1 MDAATPVF
9 LEYRDILIRFIQS
22 RVKDP
27 VDQTDLLSEV
37 MVKLYANAEKLA
49 DVRNIEAWL
58 IAVTRNTITDYFRDR
73 QKRRSESL
81 PLDLSEND
89 EQDLF
94 EQLGG
99 CVPAL
104 IDRLPPKYAAPLA
117 DYELEGIPQK
127 ELALQYGL
135 SESGLKSRI
144 QRSRK
149 MLKSLFA
156 DSCLNV
162 LEEGKG
168 STPCN
173 C

>member
-1 MDAATPVF
+1 MDVATPVF
-9 LEYRDILIRFIQS
+9 LEYRDILIRFIES

-37 MVKLYANAEKLA
+37 MVKLYANTEKLA
-49 DVRNIEAWL
+49 AVRNIEAWL
-58 IAVTRNTITDYFRDR
+58 ITVARNTINDYFRDL
-73 QKRRSESL
+73 RRRRTESL

-89 EQDLF
+89 EKDLF

-104 IDRLPPKYAAPLA
+104 IDRLPQKYASPLA
-117 DYELEGIPQK
+117 DHELEGIPQK
-127 ELALQYGL
+127 ELAGRYGL

-149 MLKSLFA
+149 MLKALFS

-162 LEEGKG
+162 LEENEGNK
-168 STPCN
+168 PCN